1 MNLLRSLIGGN
12 TRGALEAELAR
23 ERARVSEVEAKLKS
37 EIARLEGLLDVAADP
52 DAGLPGYSRQGLYR
66 ELRGGRETRSRDM
79 SEDQRK
85 RVLSLAHL
93 TYALRGDAEDLLETH
108 LDFILGDRLV
118 PESKDAKL
126 EEALLEIWEDDRNR
140 LYVEHEP
147 LTLAMLLEGELALAA
162 DLSPV
167 DGHLEIGWLDPL
179 RVKAVVQD
187 SFGRDL
193 FLEVEG
199 PSPGQTLRY
208 FVLQN
213 LRDGIE
219 IEPVADSVVETG
231 SSPNAPALPG
241 RYVVRS
247 TSIDATGAGLDSRSV
262 TVHGLAF
269 FQAWN
274 RPSGATRG
282 RSELT
287 TVLDLIDA
295 HDEMLWASV
304 DVQNLRRLFVFH
316 LQDPGIKTAAQAR
329 EKLRELNLATPPK
342 NPRAIATDDRT
353 KIEFQSPSA
362 PSAADSWLAEE
373 LGVAIYG
380 AKGFPGFWR
389 GSSSESN
396 LASARAMDAK
406 PLRRLRRKQRRV
418 RDFWHR
424 VLEVSLE
431 LKRRAGVPV
440 PEGAFEVVAFEV
452 GGPDKQRA
460 AEILKSLA
468 GAAQLM
474 AAAGAA
480 KPELLQSLF
489 LQAAKDGGFTIDRK
503 DTGLPPDLA
512 DQIGEM
518 GNRVAALV
526 NERAR
531 TNAGNQ
537 DERDRDRGG
546 ERVA

>member
-1 MNLLRSLIGGN
+1 MRFLGINFGG
-12 TRGALEAELAR
+12 TRAALEAELER
-23 ERARVSEVEAKLKS
+23 ERSRVSEVEGKLKS

-52 DAGLPGYSRQGLYR
+52 DAGLPGYSKQGLYR
-66 ELRGGRETRSRDM
+66 EISGGRETRSRDL
-79 SEDQRK
+79 SEEHRK
-85 RVLSLAHL
+85 RILSLAHL

-108 LDFILGDRLV
+108 LDFMLGDRLV
-118 PESKDAKL
+118 PKSKDERL
-126 EEALLEIWEDDRNR
+126 EKALLDVWEDDRNR
-140 LYVEHEP
+140 LYLEHEP
-147 LTLAMLLEGELALAA
+147 LTLALLLEGELALSAS
-162 DLSPV
+162 LSPV

-179 RVKAVVQD
+179 RVKEVVQD

-193 FLEVEG
+193 FLLVEG
-199 PSPGQTLRY
+199 PSPGTTLRY
-208 FVLQN
+208 FILQN

-219 IEPVADSVVETG
+219 VEIEAG
-231 SSPNAPALPG
+231 SPPNAPALPV

-247 TSIDATGAGLDSRSV
+247 TSVDATGAGLDSQSV
-262 TVHGLAF
+262 TVDGLAF
-269 FQAWN
+269 YQAWN
-274 RPSGATRG
+274 RPAGATRG
-282 RSELT
+282 RSELSS
-287 TVLDLIDA
+287 VLDLIDA

-316 LQDPGIKTAAQAR
+316 LKDPGIKTPAQAA
-329 EKLRELNLATPPK
+329 EKLRELKLATPPK
-342 NPRAIATDDRT
+342 NPRVLATDDRT
-353 KIEFQSPSA
+353 SVEFQSPSS
-362 PSAADSWLAEE
+362 PTAADSWLAEE

-424 VLEVSLE
+424 VLEVSVDLR
-431 LKRRAGVPV
+431 RRAGAAI
-440 PEGAFEVVAFEV
+440 PEAPFEVVAFEV

-460 AEILKSLA
+460 AEILKAISS
-468 GAAQLM
+468 AAQLM

-489 LQAAKDGGFTIDRK
+489 VQAAEDGGFSIDRK
-503 DTGLPPDLA
+503 DLGLPPDLA
-512 DQIGEM
+512 EQVGDL

-526 NERAR
+526 NERGR

-537 DERDRDRGG
+537 DEGDRDRGR